1 MLLSDFICH
10 LRVIMNKRHVF
21 CISDGTGITANMLS
35 HSLLSQFENTE
46 FIYTVLP
53 YTDTQEKAHEVVKQI
68 QSAFSIDKA
77 PPIVFTT
84 IVKPELAEIIQNSA
98 GLVLDFFESFIGP
111 LEKTLDEKSSHTIGR
126 SHGMAD
132 YDTYKKRIDA
142 LNFSLNT
149 DDGACT
155 HQYRHA
161 DIILIGVSRCGKTPT
176 SLYLSLQY
184 GLFVA
189 NYPITDADLE
199 NVVLPKSLAP
209 YKNKIFG
216 LTIDLNQL
224 VTIRSERRPDSNY
237 ASLKQCRQ
245 EIQAVERIFKREK
258 IPFLN
263 STSLSVEELATRIK
277 HKMIK

>member
-1 MLLSDFICH
+1 MK
-10 LRVIMNKRHVF
+10 KRHVF

-35 HSLLSQFENTE
+35 HSLLSQFENIE

-53 YTDTQEKAHEVVKQI
+53 YIDNEEKARNVVQQI
-68 QSAFSIDKA
+68 QSAFTVDKA

-98 GLVLDFFESFIGP
+98 GLILDFFESFIGP
-111 LEKTLDEKSSHTIGR
+111 LEKTLNEESSHTIGR
-126 SHGMAD
+126 SHGMTD

-189 NYPITDADLE
+189 NYPITDGDLE
-199 NVVLPKSLAP
+199 SITLPKSLQP
-209 YKNKIFG
+209 YKSKLFG
-216 LTIDLNQL
+216 LTINLEQL
-224 VTIRSERRPDSNY
+224 VAIRSERRPNSNY

-245 EIQAVERIFKREK
+245 EIQTVERLFKREN

-277 HKMIK
+277 HAMIT